1 MSGQGD
7 PFTTASLVGF
17 IALLLGIIYRELRG
31 QIADRDKIIEKQDRQ
46 LEASTNRTSS
56 LAATSE
62 RMLQYFLDREERK
75 DHERSTADRGA
86 SP

>member
-75 DHERSTADRGA
+75 DRDRVSDRGA